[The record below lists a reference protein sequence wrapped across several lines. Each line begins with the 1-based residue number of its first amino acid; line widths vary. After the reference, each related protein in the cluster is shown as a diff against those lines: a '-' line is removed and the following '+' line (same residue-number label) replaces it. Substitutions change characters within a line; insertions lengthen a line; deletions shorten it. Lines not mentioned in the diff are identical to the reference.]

1 MAQVS
6 VTNLW
11 FAYPP
16 VRPGEHPD
24 WTLRGVEL
32 RAEPGEFLSIM
43 GPTDAGKST
52 LALALAGIIPQST
65 GGRIRGDVTVAGLN
79 TREHSVAELA
89 RRVGLLF
96 QDPEMQFFNL
106 SVETEVAFGL
116 ESLGLPRQ
124 QMAERIPWA
133 LQLVG
138 LQGLEDRS
146 PMALSGGQKQRAAL
160 AAVLAMQPDVLVLD
174 EPTASLDPQG
184 QQEIFEV
191 LDRLRRGR
199 DMTVILFSND
209 SDRVAQFSD
218 RVAVLAQGRV
228 VQEGTPAQVF
238 AEDQRLQ
245 ELGLAVPQMLE
256 VARCLNRGLGTDYA
270 FLGLDQATAALR
282 QREGAS

>member
-1 MAQVS
+1 MAHVS

-16 VRPGEHPD
+16 APPEEQPD

-52 LALALAGIIPQST
+52 LAMALGGIIPQST
-65 GGRIRGDVTVAGLN
+65 GGRIRGEVTVAGLN
-79 TREHSVAELA
+79 TRGHSVADLA

-116 ESLGLPRQ
+116 ESLGLPRP
-124 QMAERIPWA
+124 QMAERISWA

-146 PMALSGGQKQRAAL
+146 PLALSGGQKQRAAL
-160 AAVLAMQPDVLVLD
+160 AAVLAMQPGVLVLD

-191 LDRLRRGR
+191 LDRLRRGG

-228 VQEGTPAQVF
+228 VLQGTPAEVF
-238 AEDQRLQ
+238 AEHQLLQ

-256 VARCLNRGLGTDYA
+256 VARCLNRELGTDYA

-282 QREGAS
+282 QRAGAS